1 MGPLLKY
8 EKLQVDAMLAVSAVV
23 HSFRR
28 ARPKADSEPAILEIV
43 YHLEQVARAECERKS
58 DDEQFDSDKV
68 SFLIDLYWSGCS
80 NFGFRLW
87 LL

>member
-1 MGPLLKY
+1 VGPLLKY

-43 YHLEQVARAECERKS
+43 YHLEQTARTECQRKPE
-58 DDEQFDSDKV
+58 DDQFDSDKV
-68 SFLIDLYWSGCS
+68 
-80 NFGFRLW
+80 
-87 LL
+87 